1 MPLAT
6 TTRKGDVRIPFE
18 DLLDIMNFALENAIV
33 VDFDGRLRRQI
44 KGIPMGDPHSP
55 GMTIG
60 TCAWMEHTWMDAL
73 TPDTKSNFLAKRYM
87 DDILVFYAEREGF
100 NHEKFLT
107 EFEESKCYLPPLRL
121 EDGGANTFLETTFEV
136 TPQNTIRHWLKN
148 DNRPGNPPKIWRYAH
163 YASQGTHQ
171 QKLAVMMAC
180 LIKVQKMASD
190 PLARQHSAIDKLAEF
205 KALSY
210 PRKMLWS
217 ACTTMAV
224 NTRDTTWFRVRDKCD
239 QW

>member
-1 MPLAT
+1 MHLAT

-60 TCAWMEHTWMDAL
+60 TCALMEHTWMDAL

-100 NHEKFLT
+100 NHEKFIYERSSKNRSATYPHYDWRT
-107 EFEESKCYLPPLRL
+107 EERTRSWKLPSK
-121 EDGGANTFLETTFEV
+121 
-136 TPQNTIRHWLKN
+136 
-148 DNRPGNPPKIWRYAH
+148 
-163 YASQGTHQ
+163 
-171 QKLAVMMAC
+171 
-180 LIKVQKMASD
+180 
-190 PLARQHSAIDKLAEF
+190 
-205 KALSY
+205 
-210 PRKMLWS
+210 
-217 ACTTMAV
+217 
-224 NTRDTTWFRVRDKCD
+224 
-239 QW
+239 